1 MTYDFMKNMVS
12 EKEVWNALKE
22 VKDMELG
29 IDVVNLG
36 LIYKVE
42 VNEGKDVYILMT
54 LTTPGCPLA
63 NAIVADVYDKIKSL
77 PGVENVDIDLTF
89 DPPWTPDRLS
99 DEAKRLLGFSSGS
112 ESDSV
117 DNTHDGSGDLK

>member
-12 EKEVWNALKE
+12 EKEVWDALKE

-63 NAIVADVYDKIKSL
+63 NAIVADVYDKIKAL

-99 DEAKRLLGFSSGS
+99 DEAKRLLGFAPGS

-117 DNTHDGSGDLK
+117 NDTHNGSGDLK